1 MVPHLKQSLCVIST
15 SLTKLGLAVQP
26 GSSLQASWKYNI
38 IDFIID
44 DTLENV
50 DMIGDLSDKKA

>member
-1 MVPHLKQSLCVIST
+1 MVPHLKQSPCVIST
-15 SLTKLGLAVQP
+15 SLTKWGLAVRP